1 MSTVDIQNIS
11 FAYKGTNLFS
21 DVSARFE
28 NDEFCALIGPNGSGK
43 TTLLKCIS
51 GLLPL
56 ASGQILINGKNLTE
70 FTPRE
75 LAQIIAYVPQ
85 FEETVFDISVYD
97 VVMMGRNPYQKQW
110 KFGSEQDDAVVN
122 EMLERCNLSHLRDRL
137 LSELSGG
144 ERQRTLIA
152 RAMAQQTSILLLDE
166 PLANLDITHR
176 FEIMDILERLN
187 REQHVLILLIIHD
200 FPIAMKYVHHA
211 MLMKQGK
218 ILLHDVKNAVLTP
231 ENFRNCFDLGIE
243 YQINEMGLITLDKE

>member
-1 MSTVDIQNIS
+1 MSNIDIQHIS
-11 FAYKGTNLFS
+11 FAYKGTNIFK

-51 GLLPL
+51 GLLPVS
-56 ASGQILINGKNLTE
+56 SGQIRINDKNLSDY
-70 FTPRE
+70 TPKE
-75 LAQIIAYVPQ
+75 LAQIVAYVPQ
-85 FEETVFDISVYD
+85 FEEAVFDISVYD

-110 KFGSEQDDAVVN
+110 KFGGVQDEAVVN
-122 EMLERCNLSHLRDRL
+122 EMLERCNLMHLRDRL

-200 FPIAMKYVHHA
+200 FPIAMKYARHA

-231 ENFRNCFDLGIE
+231 ENFRNCFDLGLE
-243 YQINEMGLITLDKE
+243 YQIKDTGLITVGKE